1 KMETLVTDIVATGV
15 ANRTFAIIENGSW
28 APAADNLIR
37 AQISKLKNARIINQ
51 EKFTIKSALKSN
63 QLEALKTLARQI
75 AETI

>member
-1 KMETLVTDIVATGV
+1 METLVTDIVATGV

-28 APAADNLIR
+28 APAGDNLIR

-51 EKFTIKSALKSN
+51 EKFTIKSALKSD